1 MAALLLYLIGARSA
15 GKTAVFDALIQTPE
29 GPHFATK
36 GAHRLGTVKVPDPR
50 LAVLR
55 DLFQPKKY
63 IPAEIT
69 FCCFS
74 DGVAAKYRA
83 ALARRGA

>member
-36 GAHRLGTVKVPDPR
+36 GGHRLGTVKVPDAR
-50 LAVLR
+50 LAALDGAR
-55 DLFQPKKY
+55 GGQP
-63 IPAEIT
+63 
-69 FCCFS
+69 
-74 DGVAAKYRA
+74 
-83 ALARRGA
+83 

>member
-36 GAHRLGTVKVPDPR
+36 GAHRLGTVKVPDGR

-55 DLFQPKKY
+55 DLFQP
-63 IPAEIT
+63 
-69 FCCFS
+69 
-74 DGVAAKYRA
+74 
-83 ALARRGA
+83 

>member
-36 GAHRLGTVKVPDPR
+36 GAHRLGTVKVPDGR
-50 LAVLR
+50 LAVLPNGALPR
-55 DLFQPKKY
+55 AQKRGLEVY
-63 IPAEIT
+63 SPA
-69 FCCFS
+69 S
-74 DGVAAKYRA
+74 LMQA
-83 ALARRGA
+83 